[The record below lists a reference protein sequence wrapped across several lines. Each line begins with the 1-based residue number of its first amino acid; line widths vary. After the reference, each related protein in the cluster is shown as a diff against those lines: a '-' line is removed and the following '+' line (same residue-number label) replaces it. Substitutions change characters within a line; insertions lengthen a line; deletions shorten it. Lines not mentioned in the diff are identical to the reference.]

1 MKKTFK
7 IIVVAVILLSSC
19 TNDDNAVDP
28 INEQD
33 LLESINSRF
42 GFTPNQNFEALYICA
57 RRNSNL
63 EWYFNFH
70 SDGTLDVLFTTDT
83 NQDFSF
89 RGSYTYTNDQ
99 LTLIM
104 DGGISMPFPLG
115 LNESSTVI
123 MPQFGLVAAF
133 ATSEMVAICIGHGLN
148 TQQPPRVNANYDC
161 PNINIQAA
169 TDEDNAIELVHTA
182 VPTGFPVWG
191 SIFRQKDTFVNGS
204 ANPVIRRGYGI
215 YRQVGND
222 FYATFRIAEDFMNFA
237 QGQLPFDVGAIGS
250 PFDDFNVIN
259 GTIDAN
265 GQELIVQQLQPEE
278 GPCSLR

>member
-1 MKKTFK
+1 MKNYSK
-7 IIVVAVILLSSC
+7 IVTICILLLSSC
-19 TNDDNAVDP
+19 SKDDNPTTLGSEENIIDTV
-28 INEQD
+28 NN
-33 LLESINSRF
+33 LF
-42 GFTPNQNFEALYICA
+42 TFTPNQSFEALYICR

-63 EWYFNFH
+63 DWYFNFH
-70 SDGTLDVLFTTDT
+70 ADGTLDVLFTTDT

-99 LTLIM
+99 LTLQM
-104 DGGISMPFPLG
+104 AGGISMPFPLG

-161 PNINIQAA
+161 PIINIQAV
-169 TDEDNAIELVHTA
+169 TDEDNAIELVHTT
-182 VPTGFPVWG
+182 VPTGFPVSG

-204 ANPVIRRGYGI
+204 ANPIIRRGYGI
-215 YRQVGND
+215 YRQAGND
-222 FYATFRIAEDFMNFA
+222 FYATFRIAEDFMNFT

-278 GPCSLR
+278 GPCRLR